1 MRKITLSLAVAATV
15 ATTGSFA
22 ASDLEGAFKE
32 GKTSGQIRAF
42 YINRDYD
49 KRNETPS
56 SATQD
61 RSAFTLGG
69 KLGYETAPL
78 HGISAGAMFYTVNG
92 MGLNNGDGWKVDPS
106 LFGTNTKTS
115 GVADRPD
122 ATYLGQAYVQAAIG
136 NTTVKIGRQELNTPL
151 AGTDDVRTLPNL
163 FEAAIVINKDLPNT
177 TVIAG
182 HVTAESAGSFMN
194 GYYPDTSHTLST
206 LGLQS
211 GYGMGGSTGKYV
223 SMSKTALTSF
233 GFDGNDANKVL
244 GTGNV
249 SDKGVSVLALIN
261 TTVPGLTVQLWDYYA
276 WDIINAIY
284 FQADYKFKLWLDM
297 TASYQFWNE
306 NGIGD
311 KLAGNVKSA
320 LNAVKLSVVP
330 LKGGNIY
337 GAISKTE
344 QQVGATLNGGMI
356 TPWGGSPGFVQG
368 TVTRLGYTAGTTAWK
383 VGGSYDIIPGLNA
396 HVSYAQFNPSANA
409 SYPHKAG
416 ETDFDITYKPAIVKN
431 LELKLRGIY
440 SKDFVPNQDFNE
452 YRVIANYNF

>member
-49 KRNETPS
+49 KRNETPN

-92 MGLNNGDGWKVDPS
+92 MGLNNSDSWKVDPS

-115 GVADRPD
+115 GAADRPD
-122 ATYLGQAYVQAAIG
+122 VTYLGQAYVQAAIG

-151 AGTDDVRTLPNL
+151 AGADDVRTLPNL

-194 GYYPDTSHTLST
+194 GYYPSTSHGVSA

-223 SMSKTALTSF
+223 SMSKMALTSF
-233 GFDGNDANKVL
+233 GFDGSDANKVL
-244 GTGNV
+244 ATGNV
-249 SDKGVSVLALIN
+249 SNSGVSVLALIN
-261 TTVPGLTVQLWDYYA
+261 NSISGLTVQLWDYYA

-284 FQADYKFKLWLDM
+284 AQADYKFKLMFDM

-306 NGIGD
+306 NGVGD
-311 KLAGNVKSA
+311 KMAGNVKST
-320 LNAVKLSVVP
+320 LNAVKLAVVP
-330 LKGGNIY
+330 VKGSNVY

-383 VGGSYDIIPGLNA
+383 VGGSYDIMPNLNA

-416 ETDFDITYKPAIVKN
+416 ETDFDITYKPGMVKN